1 VKRAVA
7 LIAIPMRSSRLS
19 FFFAAFFFGVCCLSS
34 TTAHAQEW
42 TRFRGLNGSG
52 LGKAPNL
59 PVTFGEKDFN
69 WKIELPGEGHSSPV
83 IWGDRIFITCV
94 PASTAKRIALCL
106 SARDGKTVWQRSYES
121 TAFRQH
127 ADNSY
132 ASMSPALDN
141 ERVYIWWGAPEGS
154 SLVALD
160 QKDGREV
167 WKKDLGPFV
176 SQHGPGASP
185 IVFENSV
192 ILHFDQDQPASFI
205 AAFDAKT
212 GTQQWKLARPGTSS
226 TASTPCIL
234 QAPGGPEII
243 AVSRTAGLMA
253 VDAKS
258 GVLKWEIPDLL
269 SKRCV
274 ASPIITPAGLII
286 AQCGEGTS
294 ESFVAAVQPPRDGKP
309 PEKVYEVVRTGG
321 YVPTPIAVGEYL
333 FLWKEN
339 GLVTCLRSATKEQ
352 IWSERVQGPFY
363 SSPVC
368 VNNHL
373 YNLTRKG
380 DLVVLKAGDKFDEVA
395 RIPLGEGSHATPAI
409 SGGRMY
415 LRTFSH
421 LISVGK

>member
-1 VKRAVA
+1 
-7 LIAIPMRSSRLS
+7 MHSSRLLAFPVVVS
-19 FFFAAFFFGVCCLSS
+19 FGICLAVSIS
-34 TTAHAQEW
+34 AHAQEW
-42 TRFRGLNGSG
+42 TRFRGPNGSG
-52 LGKAPNL
+52 LGNAPNF
-59 PVTFGEKDFN
+59 PAKFSETDFN
-69 WKIELPGEGHSSPV
+69 WKIALPGSGHSSPV
-83 IWGDRIFITCV
+83 LWGNRIFITCV
-94 PASTAKRIALCL
+94 PPSTAKRIALCID
-106 SARDGKTVWQRSYES
+106 ARDGKIVWERSYES

-132 ASMSPALDN
+132 ASMSPAVDS

-167 WKKDLGPFV
+167 WKKDLGSFV

-185 IVFENSV
+185 IVFENTV
-192 ILHFDQDQPASFI
+192 ILHFDQDQPTSFL

-212 GTQQWKLARPGTSS
+212 GAQRWKLTRPGTSS

-234 QAPGGPEII
+234 QTAAGPQIVAI
-243 AVSRTAGLMA
+243 SRTAGLIA
-253 VDAKS
+253 VEAKT
-258 GVLKWEIPDLL
+258 GALQWEIPDLL

-274 ASPIITPAGLII
+274 ASPIVTPGGLII
-286 AQCGEGTS
+286 AQCGEGRA
-294 ESFVAAVQPPRDGKP
+294 ESFVYAVRPPHDGKP

-333 FLWKEN
+333 FLWKED
-339 GLVTCLRSATKEQ
+339 GLVTCLRSGTNEQ

-380 DLVVLKAGDKFDEVA
+380 DLVVLKAGDKFEEVA
-395 RIPLGEGSHATPAI
+395 RIPLGEGSHATPAVA
-409 SGGRMY
+409 GGRMF